1 MENTL
6 HFYTVHKISYMWI
19 RNLNVVSKNFLSVKS
34 FRNKYKKISY
44 EMELFQSPKS
54 SKPKETDKYNYKLN
68 SVCLPK
74 KKKL

>member
-34 FRNKYKKISY
+34 VRNKYKKISY